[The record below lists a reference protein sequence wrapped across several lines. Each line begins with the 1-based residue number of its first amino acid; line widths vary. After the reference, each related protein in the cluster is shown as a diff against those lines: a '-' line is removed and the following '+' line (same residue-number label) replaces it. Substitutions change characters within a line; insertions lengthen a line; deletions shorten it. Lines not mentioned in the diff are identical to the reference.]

1 MELFQ
6 PDTRQGSKS
15 LWLLANSR
23 IQQRYAQV
31 GELSLKPRET
41 EHSNPLSLSPL
52 HVKWMR
58 WGWVGGG
65 VSWHEKCLFSGSNHI
80 GSRMIK
86 ALWQS
91 SKFLVVCL
99 CEKGRALHQGRASP
113 LSSVC
118 WNKFCI
124 SSGARQQ
131 TPSLPAV
138 CHAALL
144 HSARRLLPWLLSDA
158 QHSAPCFRNNSGT
171 DGWHSCSAGPHGLLK
186 KAINQSR
193 HSIQAGNWPIR
204 VAQDAYVQAD
214 DFTNWLSIYT
224 NTGTPQ
230 EKFTGCSQSIN
241 VFFFPGNRHHI
252 LVFWG
257 PAA

>member
-1 MELFQ
+1 MIAHKQ
-6 PDTRQGSKS
+6 PDSAEIRSGWGAITQAPRDRTLKS
-15 LWLLANSR
+15 ALSEPSPC
-23 IQQRYAQV
+23 QV
-31 GELSLKPRET
+31 D
-41 EHSNPLSLSPL
+41 
-52 HVKWMR
+52 
-58 WGWVGGG
+58 GGG
-65 VSWHEKCLFSGSNHI
+65 ISWHEKCLFSSSNHT
-80 GSRMIK
+80 GSHMIK

-91 SKFLVVCL
+91 SKFLVLCL
-99 CEKGRALHQGRASP
+99 CEKGRDLHQGRASP

-118 WNKFCI
+118 WNKSCI

-131 TPSLPAV
+131 TLSLPAV

-144 HSARRLLPWLLSDA
+144 HSTRRLLPWLLSDA

-171 DGWHSCSAGPHGLLK
+171 DGWHSCSVVPHGLLK

-230 EKFTGCSQSIN
+230 EKFTGCSQCIN
-241 VFFFPGNRHHI
+241 VFFFFFFFF
-252 LVFWG
+252 VFFSSQ
-257 PAA
+257 AIDTTS

>member
-1 MELFQ
+1 MIAHKQ
-6 PDTRQGSKS
+6 PDSAEIRSGWGAITQAPRDRTLKS
-15 LWLLANSR
+15 ALSEPSPC
-23 IQQRYAQV
+23 QV
-31 GELSLKPRET
+31 D
-41 EHSNPLSLSPL
+41 
-52 HVKWMR
+52 
-58 WGWVGGG
+58 GGG
-65 VSWHEKCLFSGSNHI
+65 ISWHEKCLFSSSNHT
-80 GSRMIK
+80 GSHMIK

-91 SKFLVVCL
+91 SKFLVLCL
-99 CEKGRALHQGRASP
+99 CEKGRDLHQGRASP

-118 WNKFCI
+118 WNKSCI

-131 TPSLPAV
+131 TLSLPAV

-144 HSARRLLPWLLSDA
+144 HSTRRLLPWLLSDA

-171 DGWHSCSAGPHGLLK
+171 DGWHSCSVVPHGLLK

-230 EKFTGCSQSIN
+230 EKFTGCSQCIN
-241 VFFFPGNRHHI
+241 VFFFFFFLFRFFFFSGNRHHI